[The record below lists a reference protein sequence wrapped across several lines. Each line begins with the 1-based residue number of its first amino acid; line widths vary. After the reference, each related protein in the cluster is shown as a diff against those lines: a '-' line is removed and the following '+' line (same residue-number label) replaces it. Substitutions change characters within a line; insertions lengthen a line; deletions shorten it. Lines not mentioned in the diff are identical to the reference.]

1 MPNLKAIE
9 KRIKELTQ
17 TLNQHNYNYY
27 VLSQPTISDYDFD
40 MLLKELESLEKQ
52 YPQFAS
58 PNSPTKRVGGDITK
72 KFKTVKHQFPMLSLA
87 NTYSKEELVEW
98 ENRIKKI
105 VDVDIEY
112 VCELKYDGVA
122 IGIKYENGEL
132 VQALTRGDGTQG
144 EDVTA
149 NVRTIKT
156 IPLTLKGDYP
166 DKFEI
171 RGEIFFPLDN
181 FEKLNKERE
190 DIGEP
195 LYANPRNTASGTLKQ
210 QDSKVVAQRGLDCFL
225 YGIVGDN
232 LPFKSHYEAVMKA
245 GEWGFKIPDPKKNYI
260 KLASS
265 IDEIMDFVNYW
276 DEHRHQLPFEIDGVV
291 LKVNNYHLQNEL
303 GFTAK
308 NPRWAI
314 SYKFKAERVETQ
326 LESVSYQV
334 GRTGAI
340 TPVANLSPI
349 QLAGTTVKRASLHNA
364 DQIEKLDLHENDFV
378 YVEKGGEII
387 PKIVGVNLDKR
398 KPNALPIKYITHCP
412 ICHTELVRKEGEA
425 NHYCPNELGCA
436 PQIKG
441 KIEHFISRKA
451 MDIDGMGPETI
462 ELFYDAQLVKNIA
475 DLYILTFD
483 DIIKLERIADKTA
496 NNILQGLEQSKQRP
510 FERVLFAIGVR
521 YVGETVAKKL
531 ARHFLSIDNIIKASL
546 EELIAVEEIG
556 DKIAQSVI
564 EYFANER
571 KKEIVYRL
579 KDYGLQFEME
589 VNENATN
596 KLEGQTFVISGVFE
610 KISRNDLKKLIEENG
625 GKNTSSISSKTDYLV
640 AGKNMGPSKLEKAER
655 LGVKMISEDEFLDM
669 IK

>member
-1 MPNLKAIE
+1 MNELNQIKHKI
-9 KRIKELTQ
+9 KHLTKEL
-17 TLNQHNYNYY
+17 NKHNYKYY
-27 VLSQPTISDYDFD
+27 VLNEPSISDYEFD
-40 MLLKELESLEKQ
+40 ILLKELEELEKK
-52 YPQFAS
+52 YPQFVS

-72 KFKTVKHQFPMLSLA
+72 TFQTVKHIYPMLSLA
-87 NTYSKEELVEW
+87 NTYSKSELVEW
-98 ENRIKKI
+98 ENRLKKI
-105 VDVDIEY
+105 VDTDIEY

-122 IGIKYENGEL
+122 IGIRYENGEL
-132 VQALTRGDGTQG
+132 VKAITRGDGTQG

-166 DKFEI
+166 TNFEI
-171 RGEIFFPLDN
+171 RGEIFLPLKN
-181 FEKLNKERE
+181 FEKLNNERE

-210 QDSKVVAQRGLDCFL
+210 QDSRIVAQRGLDCFL
-225 YGIVGDN
+225 YGVYGEN
-232 LPFKSHYEAVMKA
+232 LSFKSHYEAVKKA
-245 GEWGFKIPDPKKNYI
+245 GEWGFKIPDESKNYL
-260 KLASS
+260 KKVKS
-265 IDEIMDFVNYW
+265 IDEIMEFVTYW
-276 DEHRHQLPFEIDGVV
+276 DKHRHQLPFEIDGIV

-314 SYKFKAERVETQ
+314 SYKFKAEKVETQ

-340 TPVANLSPI
+340 TPVANLTPVL
-349 QLAGTTVKRASLHNA
+349 LAGTTVKRASLHNA
-364 DQIEKLDLHENDFV
+364 DQIKKLGLHLNDFV

-398 KPNALPIKYITHCP
+398 KADATPIQFITHCP
-412 ICHTELVRKEGEA
+412 ICTTELIRKDGEA

-462 ELFYDAQLVKNIA
+462 ELFYDAGLVKNIA
-475 DLYILTFD
+475 DLYTLTFN

-496 NNILQGLEQSKQRP
+496 NNILQGLETSKQRP
-510 FERVLFAIGVR
+510 FERVLFAIGIR

-531 ARHFLSIDNIIKASL
+531 ARHFLTIDRIINASY
-546 EELIAVEEIG
+546 EGLIAVEEIG
-556 DKIAQSVI
+556 EKIAESVI
-564 EYFANER
+564 NYFKDER
-571 KKEIVYRL
+571 NQQIIGRL
-579 KDYGLQFEME
+579 KSYGLHFEMQ
-589 VNENATN
+589 VNEHATD
-596 KLEGQTFVISGVFE
+596 KLENQTFVISGVFE
-610 KISRNDLKKLIEENG
+610 KVSRTELKKLIEENG

-640 AGKNMGPSKLEKAER
+640 AGKNMGPKKLEKAER
-655 LGVKMISEDEFLDM
+655 LGVKIINEDEFLEM

>member
-1 MPNLKAIE
+1 MPNLTNIE
-9 KRIKELTQ
+9 KRIKSLTQ
-17 TLNQHNYNYY
+17 QLNQYNYNYY
-27 VLSQPTISDYDFD
+27 VLSQPTISDYEFD
-40 MLLKELESLEKQ
+40 MLLKELEQLEKQ

-72 KFKTVKHQFPMLSLA
+72 KFKTIKHRYPMLSLA
-87 NTYSKEELVEW
+87 NTYSKEELVDW

-105 VDVDIEY
+105 VEADIEY

-132 VQALTRGDGTQG
+132 VQAVTRGDGTQG

-149 NVRTIKT
+149 NVRTIRT

-166 DKFEI
+166 KDFEI
-171 RGEIFFPLDN
+171 RGEIFFPLDH

-210 QDSKVVAQRGLDCFL
+210 QDSKIVAERGLDCFL
-225 YGIVGDN
+225 YAIVGEN
-232 LPFKSHYEAVMKA
+232 LPYKTHYDAVKKA
-245 GEWGFKIPDPKKNYI
+245 GEWGFKIPDESKNYI
-260 KLASS
+260 KLAHS
-265 IDEIMDFVNYW
+265 IDDIMAFIKYW
-276 DEHRHQLPFEIDGVV
+276 DEHRHQLPFEIDGIV
-291 LKVNNYHLQNEL
+291 LKVNDYHLQNEL

-326 LESVSYQV
+326 LETVSYQV

-340 TPVANLSPI
+340 TPVANLTPV

-364 DQIEKLDLHENDFV
+364 DQIEKLDLHEKDFV

-387 PKIVGVNLDKR
+387 PKIVGVDLDKR
-398 KPNALPIKYITHCP
+398 KPKAHAIKYITHCP
-412 ICHTELVRKEGEA
+412 ICNTLLVRNEGEA

-462 ELFYDAQLVKNIA
+462 ELFYEAGLINNIA
-475 DLYILTFD
+475 DLYELSFD

-496 NNILQGLEQSKQRP
+496 NNILQGLEKSKQRP
-510 FERVLFAIGVR
+510 FERVLFAIGIR

-531 ARHFLSIDNIIKASL
+531 ARHFLTIDNIVKASF
-546 EELIAVEEIG
+546 EELIATEEIG

-564 EYFANER
+564 DYFADDR

-579 KDYGLQFEME
+579 KSYGLQFEMQ
-589 VNENATN
+589 VNQNATN

-610 KISRNDLKKLIEENG
+610 HVSRNDLKKLIEENG
-625 GKNTSSISSKTDYLV
+625 GKNTSSISAKTDYLV
-640 AGKNMGPSKLEKAER
+640 AGKNMGPKKLEKAER
-655 LGVKMISEDEFLDM
+655 LGVKMINEDEFLKM
-669 IK
+669 IS

>member
-1 MPNLKAIE
+1 MPNLKDIE

-40 MLLKELESLEKQ
+40 MLLKELESIEKQ

-72 KFKTVKHQFPMLSLA
+72 KFNTVKHQFPMLSLA

-105 VDVDIEY
+105 VDANIEY

-156 IPLTLKGDYP
+156 IPLSLKGDYP

-225 YGIVGDN
+225 YGVYGNN
-232 LPFKSHYEAVMKA
+232 L
-245 GEWGFKIPDPKKNYI
+245 GFKIPDPKKNYI

-340 TPVANLSPI
+340 TPVANLTPV

-364 DQIEKLDLHENDFV
+364 DQIEKLDLHDNDFV

-387 PKIVGVNLDKR
+387 PKIVGVNLNKR

-412 ICHTELVRKEGEA
+412 ICHTGLVRKEGEA

-475 DLYILTFD
+475 DLYTLTFD

-496 NNILQGLEQSKQRP
+496 NNILTGLEQSKQRP
-510 FERVLFAIGVR
+510 FERVLFAIGIR

-564 EYFANER
+564 EYFADER
-571 KKEIVYRL
+571 KKEIVYKL

-625 GKNTSSISSKTDYLV
+625 GKNTGSISSKTNYLV
-640 AGKNMGPSKLEKAER
+640 AGKNMGPSKLEKAVR

-669 IK
+669 I